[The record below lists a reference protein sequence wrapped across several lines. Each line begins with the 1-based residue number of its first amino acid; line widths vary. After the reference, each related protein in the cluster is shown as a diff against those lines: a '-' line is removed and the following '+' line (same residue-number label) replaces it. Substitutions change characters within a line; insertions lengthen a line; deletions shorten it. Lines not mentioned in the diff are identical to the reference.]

1 MKKISL
7 DSQPTALHLFLT
19 LTKKSYLKSGF
30 KKIEIEN
37 KKTWKCIITKVMGG
51 CLFVLFSGVHYCC
64 IFQKSSH
71 AYVHVLSDIKNSQ
84 NIMLNAFPHRIVTRK
99 YPELYG
105 HPKVGTHGN

>member
-51 CLFVLFSGVHYCC
+51 CLFY
-64 IFQKSSH
+64 FQACTTVASF
-71 AYVHVLSDIKNSQ
+71 KNPAMHTCMFLA
-84 NIMLNAFPHRIVTRK
+84 ILKIHRT
-99 YPELYG
+99 
-105 HPKVGTHGN
+105 